1 MTKEEK
7 MLKSEIKIQ
16 LKNEMWNPT
25 KKCVVLVH
33 SALFQEKNI
42 VVKSRLIAISFKHK
56 LMNVWKKKTRK

>member
-1 MTKEEK
+1 

-16 LKNEMWNPT
+16 LKNE
-25 KKCVVLVH
+25 KCVVLVH

-56 LMNVWKKKTRK
+56 LMNV